1 MKSLRGWLV
10 GLLAAT
16 AVFAAGVNAQP
27 KATIKEQDGFYY
39 LSPGY
44 TAADV
49 ADFYWRSLNG
59 WSEHPAE
66 MAKYY
71 QKDGVYTLTYA
82 PVDDFPNAGFKRAN
96 KGRQEMT
103 DYFTNFSKQLGNLKY
118 SDPKTWTLLET
129 TEKGTYVFE
138 YTSDGVIR
146 ASGKPYHQTFIAI
159 LRMAKDGQIQS
170 VREYWDPYVAL
181 RDFDLIKKTQ

>member
-1 MKSLRGWLV
+1 MISLRGWLV

-27 KATIKEQDGFYY
+27 KATIKEQNGFYY

-44 TAADV
+44 TTADV

-71 QKDGVYTLTYA
+71 QQDGVYTLAYA

-96 KGRQEMT
+96 NGRQEMT

-146 ASGKPYHQTFIAI
+146 ATNKPYQQRFIAI

-181 RDFDLIKKTQ
+181 RDFGLIKKTQ

>member
-1 MKSLRGWLV
+1 MMMLRRWALGIWV
-10 GLLAAT
+10 AT
-16 AVFAAGVNAQP
+16 AVFSIGANAQP
-27 KATIKEQDGFYY
+27 SPVINKQDGLYY
-39 LSPGY
+39 LAPNY
-44 TAADV
+44 TTADV

-71 QKDGVYTLTYA
+71 QQDGVYTLAYA
-82 PVDDFPNAGFKRAN
+82 PVDDFPDAGFKRAN

-118 SDPKTWTLLET
+118 SDPKTWTVLET

-181 RDFDLIKKTQ
+181 RDFGLIKKAQ